1 VTVNG
6 ASPAQVVVD
15 DPDQCASLRI
25 GVTSCFPDDLGYPL
39 EVPTMLA
46 SEIMTSDVVS
56 VSPEASI
63 AELASLLIARRISGV
78 PVVSSGRVV
87 GMVSEGDLLRRADL
101 GTEHVRS
108 HWLELTI
115 PSDHLAREYVREHS
129 RKVADVM
136 TRDVVAVQHDN
147 DIADIAE
154 LLERRGIKRVPVLRD
169 GVLVGIISRA
179 NLVQALALRAKDS
192 ANDQIPSD
200 LDVRRAISEELAKHR
215 WGGFPSDVNVIV
227 RGGVAHLF
235 GSLRSPAEHQA
246 LLVAVETR
254 PGVLEVKDHMT
265 YPGLR
270 PPASEASPDVAL
282 PPMTSSRDEP

>member
-1 VTVNG
+1 
-6 ASPAQVVVD
+6 
-15 DPDQCASLRI
+15 
-25 GVTSCFPDDLGYPL
+25 
-39 EVPTMLA
+39 MLA
-46 SEIMTSDVVS
+46 SEIMTSDVVT

-63 AELASLLIARRISGV
+63 AELASLLIARLISGV

-87 GMVSEGDLLRRADL
+87 GMVSEGDLLRRAEL
-101 GTEHVRS
+101 GSEHVRS

-115 PSDHLAREYVREHS
+115 PSDRLALEYVREHS
-129 RKVADVM
+129 GKVADVM

-179 NLVQALALRAKDS
+179 NLVQALALRAQDH
-192 ANDQIPSD
+192 ATDQIPSD
-200 LDVRRAISEELAKHR
+200 LDVRRAISEELAKHK

-270 PPASEASPDVAL
+270 PRASEASPDVAL
-282 PPMTSSRDEP
+282 PPMTSSRDGP